1 MSTIAQASPTVTPAR
16 RALALLAPIGPLVMA
31 GWALTVP
38 YQVADGPAQWIP
50 KAAAGVARLQVSMW
64 MLLAFALT
72 AGVGA
77 IVTGLVARRA
87 SPRLGT
93 AGLVLTYVGFSALS
107 FSGAGYDAAAVASVR
122 AGLDVA
128 ATERIL
134 AQMHTFQAPSAGGA
148 VFTPMMFLGVILL
161 AVALWRGREVPRW
174 AVLSLPA
181 SFLLVMFGGFIAMPV
196 NALGWLM
203 LAVGFCAAG
212 LAHLRHPA

>member
-1 MSTIAQASPTVTPAR
+1 MTTTAQAPPAITPAR

-38 YQVADGPAQWIP
+38 YHVADDPAQWIP

-72 AGVGA
+72 AGAGA
-77 IVTGLVARRA
+77 IVTGLVARRG

-107 FSGAGYDAAAVASVR
+107 FSGTGYDAAAVASTQ

-128 ATERIL
+128 AAERIL

-148 VFTPMMFLGVILL
+148 VFVPMMFLGVILL

-174 AVLSLPA
+174 AALTMLV
-181 SFLLVMFGGFIAMPV
+181 SFPLVMLGGFVAMPL
-196 NALGWLM
+196 NSLGWLM
-203 LAVGFCAAG
+203 LAVGFGAAG
-212 LAHLRHPA
+212 IAHLRHG